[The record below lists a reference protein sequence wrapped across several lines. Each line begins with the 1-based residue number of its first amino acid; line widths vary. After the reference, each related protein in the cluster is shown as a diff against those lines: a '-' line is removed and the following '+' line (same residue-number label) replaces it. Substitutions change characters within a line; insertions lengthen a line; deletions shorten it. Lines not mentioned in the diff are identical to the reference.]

1 MTRRPMQWLFSSS
14 AASAAGRPL
23 AARADMLLVEQQRQL
38 YTRVD
43 RLFAVLMAAQWIAAM
58 AAAYWLTPYTWS
70 GSTLTIHVHVWAAV
84 FLGGTI
90 SVFPILLAI
99 LRPGRASTRHMIA
112 ICQMCMSAL
121 LIHLTGGRIET
132 HFHVLGS
139 LAFLAFY
146 RDWRVLVPATVVVA
160 ADHALRGMF
169 FPESV
174 YGVPYASPW
183 RWLEHAGWV
192 VFADIVLVSSCIRGT
207 RDMRDAAQ
215 RTAELELSD
224 ERHRT
229 FFEGDLAGNFL
240 AGRDGRI
247 LACNG
252 AFARML
258 GFASRDEALTANVA
272 ALFPTPEAHRAYVK
286 LLERRKQLTD
296 YESTLKRIDGAEI
309 SVLENAIGSF
319 DERGRLIE
327 VRGFLLDIT
336 ERKRMESE
344 LARARDEAVASAR
357 LKSEFLANMS
367 HEIRTPMN
375 GVIGMTGLL
384 LESDLKPSQREFAQI
399 IRTSADSLLTVINDI
414 LDFSKVEAGK
424 LHFEVL
430 DFDLNHAVDG
440 VVDLLAERASNKEIE
455 LTVHIEPDVPVGLR
469 GDQGRLRQVLTNL
482 LGNALKFTH
491 RGEVNLRVSLVSE
504 TDSHAAVRVEIRDT
518 GIGIPESA
526 RAHLFDAFTQGDGS
540 TTRRFGG
547 TGLGL
552 AIAKRLVELMDGEI
566 GVQSVEGEGS
576 TFWFVAR
583 FEKQP
588 QPMRRDL
595 AAATLLRGR
604 RVLVVDDSGTTLRI
618 LRGHLRSW
626 HADVE
631 TAQSGRA
638 ALAALR
644 EAASAGRSFD
654 AAIVDQQMPEMNGVH
669 LAQLIK
675 SDETISGVPIVA
687 MKRFGE
693 SASEALGSDVVR
705 TFIAKPVKPAQ
716 LHECLVQLWS
726 PTANSAAAS
735 SASTRSQTAPR
746 RRARILIVEDN
757 AINQK
762 VAMLQLRQLGYS
774 ADAVSNGVEALEA
787 LRRIAYDIVL
797 MDCHM
802 PELDG
807 YHATRAIRR
816 MDHKTR
822 GVPIIAMTANA
833 LATDRQ
839 KCLDAGMDD
848 YLSKPL
854 NVSDLADVL
863 SRWDTCGNSNA
874 PSGGFD
880 ASGASSYGAA
890 EASYEPQAAVPV
902 S

>member
-1 MTRRPMQWLFSSS
+1 MTRRLMNALFSSNR
-14 AASAAGRPL
+14 ASDAGRPL
-23 AARADMLLVEQQRQL
+23 PTRADMLLAEQQRRL
-38 YTRVD
+38 YSRVD
-43 RLFAVLMAAQWIAAM
+43 RLFAVLMAVQWIAAM

-70 GSTLTIHVHVWAAV
+70 GSTLKIHVHVWAAV

-99 LRPGRASTRHMIA
+99 VRPGCTSTRHMIA
-112 ICQMCMSAL
+112 IGQMCMSAL

-132 HFHVLGS
+132 HFHIFGS
-139 LAFLAFY
+139 LAFLSFY

-160 ADHALRGMF
+160 ADHALRGTF

-174 YGVPYASPW
+174 YGVLYASPW

-192 VFADIVLVSSCIRGT
+192 VFEDIVLVSSCIRGT

-215 RTAELELSD
+215 RTAALELSD
-224 ERHRT
+224 ERHRA

-240 AGRDGRI
+240 ADRDGRI

-258 GFASRDEALTANVA
+258 GFESQKQALTANVA
-272 ALFPTPEAHRAYVK
+272 SLFPTPEAHRAYVK
-286 LLERRKQLTD
+286 LLERRRQLTD
-296 YESTLKRIDGAEI
+296 HESTLKRIDGTEI
-309 SVLENAIGSF
+309 SVLENVIGSL
-319 DERGRLIE
+319 DERGRLVE

-384 LESDLKPSQREFAQI
+384 LESDLKPAQREFAQI
-399 IRTSADSLLTVINDI
+399 IQNSADSLLTVINDI

-455 LTVHIEPDVPVGLR
+455 LTVDVEHDVPVGLR
-469 GDQGRLRQVLTNL
+469 GDPGRLRQVLTNL

-491 RGEVNLRVSLVSE
+491 RGEVNLRVSLMSE
-504 TDSHAAVRVEIRDT
+504 TDSHADVRVEVRDT

-526 RAHLFDAFTQGDGS
+526 RAQLFEAFTQGDGS

-552 AIAKRLVELMDGEI
+552 AIAKRLVALMDGEI
-566 GVQSVEGEGS
+566 GVHSVEGEGS

-588 QPMRRDL
+588 QPIRRDL
-595 AAATLLRGR
+595 AVTTALHGR
-604 RVLVVDDSGTTLRI
+604 RVLVVDDSTTTLKI
-618 LRGHLRSW
+618 LRGHLSAW
-626 HADVE
+626 QVDVE

-638 ALAALR
+638 ALTALR
-644 EAASAGRSFD
+644 DAASAGRPFD
-654 AAIVDQQMPEMNGVH
+654 AAVVDQQMPEMNGVH
-669 LAQLIK
+669 LARLIRG
-675 SDETISGVPIVA
+675 DETISGVPIVA

-693 SASEALGSDVVR
+693 SASEALRSDGIR

-716 LHECLVQLWS
+716 LHEGLLRLLS
-726 PTANSAAAS
+726 PAATTAAAS
-735 SASTRSQTAPR
+735 FASARSQAAPK

-757 AINQK
+757 VINQK

-774 ADAVSNGVEALEA
+774 ADAVSNGMEALEA
-787 LRRIAYDIVL
+787 VRRIAYDIVL

-807 YHATRAIRR
+807 YDATRAIRR

-854 NVSDLADVL
+854 NVSNLAEVL
-863 SRWDTCGNSNA
+863 ARWDA
-874 PSGGFD
+874 QDPSGAPALD
-880 ASGASSYGAA
+880 PAVAPEAVAA
-890 EASYEPQAAVPV
+890 TP
-902 S
+902 